1 MIVLPSSI
9 LPALTLRR
17 AIAGFAFPPLLACA
31 FQPFPDLDLTY
42 VQRLVFWVGVMALAL
57 CTTWVVKGLAQRFF
71 ADPRFSWRD
80 IALVAVILAL
90 IVPPLWLM
98 SYLLITI
105 GGHQA
110 PDVLSVTP
118 YGALFATGL
127 VLARGYSLAKPQ
139 QENAARP
146 LPRLVKRLP
155 VSFSG
160 QVYRLT
166 VRDHAV
172 DVVTSEGTFTIRS
185 RFTDAIAEMEPVPG
199 HCTHRSHWVTDDAIV
214 RAERQAGKT
223 FVRLKNNDLV
233 PVSRKY
239 KPMLEQD
246 GLL

>member
-17 AIAGFAFPPLLACA
+17 AIAGLAFPPLLACA
-31 FQPFPDLDLTY
+31 FQPFPDLYLSY
-42 VQRLVFWVGVMALAL
+42 VQRLVFWVGVMTLAL
-57 CTTWVVKGLAQRFF
+57 STAWVVRGLAQRFL
-71 ADPRFSWRD
+71 ADTRFSWRD
-80 IALVAVILAL
+80 MALVAVILAL
-90 IVPPLWLM
+90 FVPPLWLM
-98 SYLLITI
+98 SYLLITV

-110 PDVLSVTP
+110 PGILSVTP

-127 VLARGYSLAKPQ
+127 VLARGYSQAEPQ
-139 QENAARP
+139 QESTVRP

-155 VSFSG
+155 DSFSG
-160 QVYRLT
+160 QIFRLT
-166 VRDHAV
+166 VRDHSV

-199 HCTHRSHWVTDDAIV
+199 HCTHRSHWVADDAIV
-214 RAERQAGKT
+214 GAERQAGKT